1 MAHFPSQ
8 LNSIPYGQATPTDT
22 PVQQTSPPQL
32 GFVERVAPLVGHG
45 DMKLIELELNP
56 LDLLQEAWIFRD
68 FRTIEALLEG
78 KLVNPNS
85 FIFDFEAPEGRYLPI
100 LAHACQRGD
109 TDLVRCLLDH
119 GAQPGFWMLATA
131 FDAGHDD
138 IVRLMAK
145 HVDIDTL
152 RGGISLL
159 HSACGRLDVSAVDR
173 LIRLG
178 ADVKKRTE
186 RGAGAVV
193 LVLILGAGADP
204 DQQVAV
210 MTKLLNAGADI
221 ETGFKDLTPLAL
233 ACRDNRIRA
242 LSLLLERGAD
252 PNADLGRGVRP
263 LSMCC
268 DPGVTSEIFIKLV
281 EGGGR
286 IPLSDA
292 LWLIGNGPDVES
304 ARKRVCIIAA
314 WNGPHHSRPVAKRY
328 FLS

>member
-1 MAHFPSQ
+1 
-8 LNSIPYGQATPTDT
+8 
-22 PVQQTSPPQL
+22 
-32 GFVERVAPLVGHG
+32 
-45 DMKLIELELNP
+45 
-56 LDLLQEAWIFRD
+56 
-68 FRTIEALLEG
+68 
-78 KLVNPNS
+78 
-85 FIFDFEAPEGRYLPI
+85 
-100 LAHACQRGD
+100 
-109 TDLVRCLLDH
+109 
-119 GAQPGFWMLATA
+119 MLAMA

-138 IVRLMAK
+138 VVRLMAK

-152 RGGISLL
+152 EGGISLL
-159 HSACGRLDVSAVDR
+159 HTACIRLDQSAVER
-173 LIRLG
+173 LIGLG
-178 ADVKKRTE
+178 ANVKKQTD
-186 RGAGAVV
+186 RGVAPLV
-193 LVLILGAGADP
+193 LVLSLGAGADS
-204 DQQVAV
+204 DRQVAI
-210 MTKLLNAGADI
+210 MTKLLDAGADI

-252 PNADLGRGVRP
+252 PNADLGRGVLP